1 MKRNLWSLLFVA
13 SLMSLW
19 STAAHAVVVPFDIVP
34 DVPVVP
40 AGVIPGG
47 NPVGSPFTYY
57 NIQFTVDG
65 GAADINIRTS
75 RAIDGGTPDQVT
87 SDGHNGSSIVTKG
100 LDSYLNTPFALGD
113 VIGDGLDEAARG
125 ADVFNVLNDGG
136 TQNYL
141 QGANYL
147 GLRLTSGNYA
157 YVQVDYDAASST
169 YTFVGGAYDDSGAPI
184 VAGGVVPEPA
194 AASMM
199 LVACLCGLRASRRR
213 AAAA

>member
-1 MKRNLWSLLFVA
+1 MKRNLWSLLIVTSLTSA
-13 SLMSLW
+13 S
-19 STAAHAVVVPFDIVP
+19 TIAYAAIVPFDIAP

-40 AGVIPGG
+40 AGAIPGG
-47 NPVGSPFTYY
+47 NFVGSPFTYY

-65 GAADINIRTS
+65 GGADINIRTS
-75 RAIDGGTPDQVT
+75 RAVDLGTPDQVT

-100 LDSYLNTPFALGD
+100 ANSYLNTPFALGD
-113 VIGDGLDEAARG
+113 VIGDGVDEFARG

-136 TQNYL
+136 TQNYVP
-141 QGANYL
+141 GANYL

-184 VAGGVVPEPA
+184 TAGGVVPEPA
-194 AASMM
+194 AMAMM
-199 LVACLCGLRASRRR
+199 LVACVCGFRASRRR
-213 AAAA
+213 NRIA